1 MSEKYDVV
9 VIGAGAGGLT
19 AAGGPAMF
27 GLKSAL
33 IEEGEMGGD
42 CLNTGCVPSKAL
54 IAAAARAWEAQRGTR
69 LGVSLSPPKVDFAAV
84 LAHVKAAIE
93 TIAPVD
99 SQERFEG
106 MGVTVFR
113 GRGKLIDDRTVEVNG
128 QHLKAKRIV
137 IATGSRPR
145 IPDVAGL
152 ADVPY
157 LTNESLFDLDAL
169 PTHLAIM
176 GGGSIGMEMAQAFR
190 RLGSKVTVIEQAMPF
205 PRDDRKAA
213 ELVIQSLRD
222 EGVVIHAGVGVTSVA
237 RSDAG
242 VSLTLDDGTSVG
254 ASHLL
259 VSAGRTPNVEDLGL
273 EAAGVHVGRDGII
286 VDARRRTTNK
296 RIFAIGDCR
305 EGPRF
310 THASGNDGSIVTMN
324 IALGFP
330 ATADYRALPWVSYT
344 DPELAQIGLTET
356 AAREKFGE
364 AVEVTRQDFSH
375 NDRAIAEGETK
386 GFLKMIRRKGKVL
399 GVTIVGRHAG
409 DMLLPWSMVIKGKAS
424 TFELGGA
431 IIAYPARNDLSKAVA
446 FAAHE
451 PTVFGP
457 WSQRWARFVSR
468 MRT

>member
-1 MSEKYDVV
+1 MSDIYDVV

-54 IAAAARAWEAQRGTR
+54 IAAAARAHEAQRGTR
-69 LGVSLSPPKVDFAAV
+69 LGVSLAAPKVDFAAV
-84 LAHVKAAIE
+84 LAHVKASIE

-106 MGVTVFR
+106 MGVAVFR
-113 GRGKLIDDRTVEVNG
+113 GRGQLIDDRTVEVNG
-128 QHLKAKRIV
+128 CFLKAKRIV

-145 IPDVAGL
+145 IPDIPGL

-157 LTNESLFDLDAL
+157 LTNESLFDLSAL
-169 PTHLAIM
+169 PTHLAVL
-176 GGGSIGMEMAQAFR
+176 GGGSIGMEMAQAFH
-190 RLGSKVTVIEQAMPF
+190 RLGAQVTVIEQAQPF
-205 PRDDRKAA
+205 PRDDREAA
-213 ELVIQSLRD
+213 DLVIQSLRD
-222 EGVVIHAGVGVTSVA
+222 EGVDIRAGVGVSSVA
-237 RSDAG
+237 REG
-242 VSLTLDDGTSVG
+242 NGITLKLDDGASLS

-259 VSAGRTPNVEDLGL
+259 VSAGRSPNIEGLGL
-273 EAAGVHVGRDGII
+273 EAAGVKVGRDGII
-286 VDARRRTTNK
+286 VDARRRTSNP

-330 ATADYRALPWVSYT
+330 AKADFRALPWVSYT
-344 DPELAQIGLTET
+344 DPELAQVGLTEA
-356 AAREKFGE
+356 AARAKLG

-386 GFLKMIRRKGKVL
+386 GFLKMIRHKGKVV

-451 PTVFGP
+451 PAVFGK
-457 WSQRWARFVSR
+457 WSQRWARLVSR
-468 MRT
+468 MRR